1 MNDFIAPPLVI
12 GSKGMLGTD
21 LVNSLRKAGRDPVAM
36 DVDELDI
43 RDPDAVSD
51 ALHRV
56 RPGVV
61 FNCAA
66 FTDVDGC
73 ETNQEQALLVNG
85 KGPEN
90 LARACADDGLSLYH
104 MSTDYV
110 FDGRKD
116 TPYREG
122 DPVNPLGVYARS
134 KAAGE
139 NAVREILPDHHCIV
153 RTQWLF
159 GAHGKNFVEAILNQ
173 ARQRRVLKVVDDQYG
188 SPTYALDL
196 AAALIALARR
206 GARGTFHVTN
216 SGVTTWNAFARRIL
230 ETADITDVR
239 VDRITTEELGR
250 KAPRPGYSVLDC
262 TRFERTLGCPL
273 RNWEE
278 ALAHYLA
285 HRN

>member
-12 GSKGMLGTD
+12 GSRGMLGTD
-21 LVNSLRKAGRDPVAM
+21 LVNSLRQAGSDPVAM
-36 DVDELDI
+36 DMDEVDI
-43 RDPDAVSD
+43 RDLGAVFD

-66 FTDVDGC
+66 FTDVDGA
-73 ETNQEQALLVNG
+73 ETNREYAFLVNA

-90 LARACADDGLSLYH
+90 LARACADAGLSLYH

-116 TPYREG
+116 APYSED
-122 DPVNPLGVYARS
+122 DPVNPVGVYAKS

-139 NAVREILPDHHCIV
+139 KAVREILPHHHCIV

-159 GAHGKNFVEAILNQ
+159 GVHGKNFVEAILNQ
-173 ARQRRVLKVVDDQYG
+173 ARQKNVLKVVDDQHG

-196 AAALIALARR
+196 AAALIVLARR
-206 GARGTFHVTN
+206 GTKGTFHVTN
-216 SGVTTWNAFARRIL
+216 SGVTSWNAFARKIL
-230 ETADITDVR
+230 ETANITDVR

-250 KAPRPGYSVLDC
+250 KAPRPVYSVLDC
-262 TRFERTLGCPL
+262 TRFERTVGNPL
-273 RNWEE
+273 RSWEA